1 MLTATRPSSQG
12 AWNDAS
18 APPAPVP
25 SSPGMRQSRELR
37 DDPSFSSG
45 VQVSAETTP
54 EEGTVVFRKGNG
66 TEPPETINS
75 DKG

>member
-1 MLTATRPSSQG
+1 
-12 AWNDAS
+12 
-18 APPAPVP
+18 
-25 SSPGMRQSRELR
+25 MRQSRELR

-45 VQVSAETTP
+45 VQVSEETTP
-54 EEGTVVFRKGNG
+54 EAGTVVFRKGNG